1 MMNRIT
7 QETAAQLL
15 PLRPDDG
22 HKGTF
27 GHTFLLAGSRRYPG
41 AMRLACEGAGRSG
54 AGLVTAGIPQTLI
67 GVAAVTLME
76 SMGLALPDTSTGA
89 LGRDAIEPAMDFA
102 QDKDSVVLGPGLGAD
117 EETLDFVLAC
127 VPRITAPLVVDA
139 DGLNLVAKNVL
150 CLLPRPMGSTI
161 VTPHPGEM
169 ARLTGLSTKDIQSQ
183 REHVAATFAKT
194 HRVIVV
200 LKGYETVVAHPD
212 GRIAVNTTGNSG
224 MGTGGTGDILA
235 GLLGGLLA
243 QGMEPWDAARLGVWL
258 HGYAGDI
265 AAQEFTARAMI
276 ARDVIASLPKAFA
289 TLEATL

>member
-1 MMNRIT
+1 MT
-7 QETAAQLL
+7 EHTTLQTAARLL
-15 PLRPDDG
+15 PPRPDDG

-27 GHTFLLAGSRRYPG
+27 GHVFLLAGSRRYPG

-67 GVAAVTLME
+67 GVAAVTLLE
-76 SMGLALPDTSTGA
+76 SMGLALPDTATGA
-89 LGRDAIEPAMDFA
+89 LGRDAIEPAMTFA
-102 QDKDSVVLGPGLGAD
+102 QDKDSVVMGPGLGAD
-117 EETLDFVLAC
+117 DETLDFVLAC
-127 VPRITAPLVVDA
+127 VPRIAAPLVLDA

-150 CLLPRPMGSTI
+150 CLIPRPTGSTI

-169 ARLTGLSTKDIQSQ
+169 ARLTGLSTKEVQSQ
-183 REHVAATFAKT
+183 RETVAATFGKT

-200 LKGYETVVAHPD
+200 LKGFETIVAHPD
-212 GRIAVNTTGNSG
+212 GRMAINTTGNSG

-258 HGYAGDI
+258 HGCAGDI

-276 ARDVIASLPKAFA
+276 ARDVIACLPKAFA